1 MKNFIIEKNHIVLL
15 ILTFILF
22 CVMIFS
28 STVGAADI
36 SFAEALK
43 IIARWNSTSINE
55 IHKIIILK
63 VRMPRIFLSALVG
76 MGLSIVGGTFQ
87 GLFKNQLADPYVL
100 GISSGASLGAT
111 ISIIFSFEG
120 AILGF
125 AFNSFCAFIGAILTA
140 IIVFY
145 VAKIGNKLSV
155 SNMLLSG
162 IAISYFMSS
171 IISILMIIN
180 RNSMEKIVFWLM
192 GSVATANWNQVIMAA
207 IVIISAMIV
216 ISFFSKELNIL
227 SLGEENALTL
237 GVEAEKVKIV
247 LLIICAIVIA
257 TCVSISGIIGFVGL
271 IVPNMVRLLTGPD
284 YKRLLPFSAIAGSIF
299 LVLCDTI
306 SRTIMPPMEFPIG
319 AVTALFGSPF
329 FLYLIVKTKRKV
341 I

>member
-1 MKNFIIEKNHIVLL
+1 MKNFIIKKSHIVLL
-15 ILTFILF
+15 ILISILF

-43 IIARWNSTSINE
+43 IIARWNLPSINE
-55 IHKIIILK
+55 THKIIILK

-125 AFNSFCAFIGAILTA
+125 ALNSFCAFIGAILTA

-145 VAKIGNKLSV
+145 VAKVGNKLSV

-237 GVEAEKVKIV
+237 GVEAEKVKII

-306 SRTIMPPMEFPIG
+306 SRTIMPPIEFPIG
-319 AVTALFGSPF
+319 AITALLGSPF
-329 FLYLIVKTKRKV
+329 FLYLIVKSKRKV